1 MLILAYIKN
10 ANGQETCVIRMFGI
24 TAESNSVAVHVHNF
38 TPYFYVKVNPAN
50 HAKFDAEDLLKIR
63 DMLNKW
69 VLGNSSDHN

>member
-1 MLILAYIKN
+1 MKKLTLLIPYYLDYIKN

-50 HAKFDAEDLLKIR
+50 HAKFDAEDL
-63 DMLNKW
+63 
-69 VLGNSSDHN
+69 SSSL